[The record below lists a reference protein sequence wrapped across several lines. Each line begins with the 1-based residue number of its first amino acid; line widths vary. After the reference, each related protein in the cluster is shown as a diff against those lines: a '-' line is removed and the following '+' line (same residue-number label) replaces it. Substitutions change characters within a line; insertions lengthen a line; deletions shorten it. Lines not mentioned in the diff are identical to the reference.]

1 MSARAN
7 AAARQRRAGEPVQQM
22 QQPNGNGNGRQN
34 FQQQQQ
40 HPVTTKL
47 SISDAIA
54 LITLRLGRVEQIM
67 QNMPVDNHVGQH
79 DENIRIIDDT
89 VFTSIVTRIDAL
101 EKSQRIPI
109 NAPIN
114 TNTNTVSKESFDIL
128 KAEMVQVKDLLMQLQ
143 NFTMQTNQKLSSIIF
158 TENIGN
164 EDYIEYTETETET
177 EDVPFENQITLKT
190 LVENCIV
197 EESEKEIENNV
208 F

>member
-7 AAARQRRAGEPVQQM
+7 AAARQRRAGEPAQQM
-22 QQPNGNGNGRQN
+22 QQPNGNGRQN
-34 FQQQQQ
+34 FQQQQQQ

-79 DENIRIIDDT
+79 DENIRIIDDA
-89 VFTSIVTRIDAL
+89 VFTSIVTRLDTL

-109 NAPIN
+109 NSPVIN
-114 TNTNTVSKESFDIL
+114 TNSVSKESFDIL

-164 EDYIEYTETETET
+164 EDYIEYTETE
-177 EDVPFENQITLKT
+177 DVPFENQITLKT
-190 LVENCIV
+190 LVENCIE
-197 EESEKEIENNV
+197 EESEKEKEIENNV